1 MGPRK
6 REDVT
11 SLATAISN
19 PLQGISY
26 HSGESLVSRVWSS
39 IAGVIKLDVSEDRVV
54 ADRQIS
60 LPAWVIPACV
70 QLFVLQKLPENWD
83 SYGGVALQARHR
95 DAALR
100 FLGLVMSDDIPMPDI
115 VPLADGGVQLE
126 WRQPGA
132 EIDFISDDEVTEPT
146 LFIARNSEIQQL
158 HETRAVSYFLDE
170 LRSVL
175 RTQEAIG
182 A

>member
-1 MGPRK
+1 M
-6 REDVT
+6 T

-26 HSGESLVSRVWSS
+26 RSGESLVSRVWSS
-39 IAGVIKLDVSEDRVV
+39 IAGVITLDVSEDRVV
-54 ADRQIS
+54 ADRQIN
-60 LPAWVIPACV
+60 LPAWIIPACV
-70 QLFVLQKLPENWD
+70 QLFFLQKLADNWD

-100 FLGLVMSDDIPMPDI
+100 FLGLVMSDDISMPDI

-126 WRQPGA
+126 WRPPGA
-132 EIDFISDDEVTEPT
+132 EIDFISDNELSEPT
-146 LFIARNSEIQQL
+146 LFITRNSEIEEMD
-158 HETRAVSYFLDE
+158 ETRAVSYFLDE
-170 LRSVL
+170 LRSLL
-175 RTQEAIG
+175 RNQEAIE

>member
-1 MGPRK
+1 M
-6 REDVT
+6 T

-26 HSGESLVSRVWSS
+26 RSGESLVSRVWSS
-39 IAGVIKLDVSEDRVV
+39 IAGVVKLDVTEDRRVV

-60 LPAWVIPACV
+60 LPDWVIPACV
-70 QLFVLQKLPENWD
+70 ELFFLQKLPDNWD

-100 FLGLVMSDDIPMPDI
+100 FLGLVMSDDISMPDI

-126 WRQPGA
+126 WRPPGA
-132 EIDFISDDEVTEPT
+132 EIDFISDNELSEPT
-146 LFIARNSEIQQL
+146 LFVARNSEV
-158 HETRAVSYFLDE
+158 EEMYESRAVSYFLGE
-170 LRSVL
+170 LRSLL
-175 RTQEAIG
+175 RNQEAIG